1 MSLIQL
7 NHGRERGERRKQV
20 VLLLFY
26 MSLKSYVP
34 SKLELESEL
43 FFALSQSGKE
53 DLESLIVCFVGHMAN
68 CQYFNRCVK
77 MVSRHRLTHCFVL
90 LL

>member
-1 MSLIQL
+1 M
-7 NHGRERGERRKQV
+7 
-20 VLLLFY
+20 LLLFY
-26 MSLKSYVP
+26 LSLKSYLP
-34 SKLELESEL
+34 SKLEILPCKLELESEL